1 MSHRL
6 IEPAEIQI
14 SPTARRLDGH
24 AYGGP
29 VSLFILD
36 NPPGKGPE
44 LHLHPYAE
52 TFVVEAGEVTFT
64 VDGQTVGARAGQ
76 VVIVPPE
83 TPHKFVATGPHNL
96 RMVAIHPV
104 PEMVQHW
111 VGDR

>member
-6 IEPAEIQI
+6 VRPAEIQV

-24 AYGGP
+24 AFGGP

-44 LHLHPYAE
+44 LHVHPYAE
-52 TFVVEAGEVTFT
+52 TFVVESGEVVFTVAGET
-64 VDGQTVGARAGQ
+64 AEASAGD

-83 TPHKFVATGPHNL
+83 TPHKFVASGEQHL

-104 PEMVQHW
+104 PEMVQRW
-111 VGDR
+111 LD